1 MQPECCLVTGG
12 NPDDDVLMSQFIEFV
27 IFFDWMITIGHCTAT
42 LTGLKSQ
49 LIFFFFSYSR
59 YRLRRGNEK
68 ERKDGKRG
76 KKKETKRKKKER
88 KDNSNEKKR
97 GK

>member
-1 MQPECCLVTGG
+1 MVTGG

-27 IFFDWMITIGHCTAT
+27 IFFDWMITIGHCTVT

-49 LIFFFFSYSR
+49 LIFFFSYSR